1 MNNYR
6 WRSGRAKRGVPK
18 NKSSSKEPDE
28 CFAKIKYYFLIAK
41 KKQILFKLFDVFCL
55 NLRFIQS
62 TGWRVVKA

>member
-1 MNNYR
+1 LKN
-6 WRSGRAKRGVPK
+6 VK
-18 NKSSSKEPDE
+18 NKLEVQKGEFQKKTMVKWIVE
-28 CFAKIKYYFLIAK
+28 YFTKIKYYFLIAK